1 MSANHPKIERRQAD
15 RRSSDEDLSPEY
27 LALLDVCGGEIR
39 AGDRAVLSRRR
50 QGSAVE
56 VSNAREVRNAASDQL
71 AAAAEPASTVH
82 DRRAPWR

>member
-39 AGDRAVLSRRR
+39 AGDRAVLSSRR
-50 QGSAVE
+50 QGLQGGAGD
-56 VSNAREVRNAASDQL
+56 AAGNQL
-71 AAAAEPASTVH
+71 AVVSEPASTVR
-82 DRRAPWR
+82 DRRAPKR